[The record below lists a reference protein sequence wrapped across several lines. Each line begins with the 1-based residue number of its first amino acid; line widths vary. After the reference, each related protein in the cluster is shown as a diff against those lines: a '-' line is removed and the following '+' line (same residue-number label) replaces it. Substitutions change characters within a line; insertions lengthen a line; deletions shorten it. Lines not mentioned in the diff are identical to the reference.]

1 MHVGANGTVRGAE
14 DPQWHPVRTF
24 PLIPVVTHSQSHL
37 SHWINLTWSDNPRQN
52 HTASVIL
59 KVHSHTV
66 VFSQSFHHTITLAY
80 PNSDGGTVG
89 RVGAQGRLAPA
100 CFRFPLPVSCPSL
113 LVLSADIDG
122 NGSRRQTFWLRSH
135 LTWASHIQSEKL
147 GEVPFGW

>member
-1 MHVGANGTVRGAE
+1 MGYARGGRWYSKGGRGSIVASSEDIHTHTCSYPFTVT
-14 DPQWHPVRTF
+14 PQSLDQPHMVRQPQTE
-24 PLIPVVTHSQSHL
+24 SQLYSK
-37 SHWINLTWSDNPRQN
+37 S
-52 HTASVIL
+52 
-59 KVHSHTV
+59 HSHTV
-66 VFSQSFHHTITLAY
+66 VFSQSSHHTITLAY

-122 NGSRRQTFWLRSH
+122 NGSRKQTFWLRSR